1 MCPADSSGAGPA
13 GQNFRALSAQGD
25 MSPRFTQQ
33 PCARSR
39 VSKKHVL
46 SVWNRARVQGRFGQ
60 YSTSGQDGR
69 GAARPTLPGLCPPPR
84 ARVPCAPAEEAGH
97 ELDLTREGARSGEG
111 RQLPAAAVRPRTAET
126 SVSRA
131 GGFEAVAAA
140 LGLTLGIRF
149 WGGAGGMD
157 AHVRLCPV
165 FLKAVLPF
173 SCISTSVSFFAASF
187 QCIKVSIAVF
197 L

>member
-13 GQNFRALSAQGD
+13 GQNFRALSARGD

-97 ELDLTREGARSGEG
+97 ELDLTREGTRSARGDSCQPRLSDHERRKRAFPG
-111 RQLPAAAVRPRTAET
+111 R
-126 SVSRA
+126 

-149 WGGAGGMD
+149 WGGRRHGRTRAPLSCVSQSRASIFVHLD
-157 AHVRLCPV
+157 VCLFFCRE
-165 FLKAVLPF
+165 F
-173 SCISTSVSFFAASF
+173 SVY
-187 QCIKVSIAVF
+187 
-197 L
+197 

>member
-1 MCPADSSGAGPA
+1 
-13 GQNFRALSAQGD
+13 

-149 WGGAGGMD
+149 WGGQA
-157 AHVRLCPV
+157 AWTHTCASVLCFSKPCFHFRASRRLSLFLPRV
-165 FLKAVLPF
+165 FSVLKSVLQF
-173 SCISTSVSFFAASF
+173 SCRMCFR
-187 QCIKVSIAVF
+187 CN
-197 L
+197 

>member
-13 GQNFRALSAQGD
+13 GQNFRALSAPGD

-33 PCARSR
+33 LCARSR

-149 WGGAGGMD
+149 WGGRRHGRTRAPLSCVSQSRASIFVHLD
-157 AHVRLCPV
+157 VCLFFCRE
-165 FLKAVLPF
+165 F
-173 SCISTSVSFFAASF
+173 SVY
-187 QCIKVSIAVF
+187 
-197 L
+197 

>member
-13 GQNFRALSAQGD
+13 GQNFRALSARGD

-97 ELDLTREGARSGEG
+97 ELDLTREGARSARGDSCQPRLSDHERRKRAFPG
-111 RQLPAAAVRPRTAET
+111 R
-126 SVSRA
+126 
-131 GGFEAVAAA
+131 GA
-140 LGLTLGIRF
+140 LKRWPLLWDSPLEFGS
-149 WGGAGGMD
+149 GGAGGMD